1 MVEHIRKRSASG
13 EELNA
18 RDMSDKFVTAS
29 SANFALGINTNVF
42 DENCQQ
48 GALYYKMTRKLMGRD
63 TTAWEN
69 VKMMVAFFLPTLNK
83 VLQFPTFNLRAIDFF
98 FNVIR
103 QTRCLI
109 ASGLHL
115 LIFPLVNPF
124 LRACEAVRVYKR
136 KNGRISEISEKM
148 RSCSFY
154 RFDVLN
160 FFQNC
165 EPTLL

>member
-1 MVEHIRKRSASG
+1 MTPHTLSHRKISKFISESALDLVEHIRKCSASG

-18 RDMSDKFVTAS
+18 RDMSDKFLTAS

-83 VLQFPTFNLRAIDFF
+83 VLQFPTFNLRVVDFF

-109 ASGLHL
+109 AFSYIPFSQPIFVLHFVSGQRERG
-115 LIFPLVNPF
+115 
-124 LRACEAVRVYKR
+124 RAQREATCWICWQR
-136 KNGRISEISEKM
+136 
-148 RSCSFY
+148 
-154 RFDVLN
+154 L
-160 FFQNC
+160 
-165 EPTLL
+165 

>member
-1 MVEHIRKRSASG
+1 
-13 EELNA
+13 
-18 RDMSDKFVTAS
+18 MSDKFVTAS

-83 VLQFPTFNLRAIDFF
+83 VLQFPTFNLRVVDFF

-109 ASGLHL
+109 EYEKVVTCVPYIPFSQPIMLFHFVSGQRERG
-115 LIFPLVNPF
+115 
-124 LRACEAVRVYKR
+124 RAQREATCWICWQR
-136 KNGRISEISEKM
+136 
-148 RSCSFY
+148 
-154 RFDVLN
+154 L
-160 FFQNC
+160 
-165 EPTLL
+165 

>member
-1 MVEHIRKRSASG
+1 MVEHIRKCSASG

-18 RDMSDKFVTAS
+18 RDMTDKFVTAS

-83 VLQFPTFNLRAIDFF
+83 VLQFPTFNLRVVDFF

-103 QTRCLI
+103 QTRSLI

-124 LRACEAVRVYKR
+124 FVLH
-136 KNGRISEISEKM
+136 
-148 RSCSFY
+148 
-154 RFDVLN
+154 FDSGQRERGKAQRGVTCWICCQRL
-160 FFQNC
+160 
-165 EPTLL
+165 

>member
-1 MVEHIRKRSASG
+1 MVEHIRKCSASG

-83 VLQFPTFNLRAIDFF
+83 VLQFPTFNLGVVDFF

-109 ASGLHL
+109 ASSNIPFSQP
-115 LIFPLVNPF
+115 IFT
-124 LRACEAVRVYKR
+124 
-136 KNGRISEISEKM
+136 GRSSGG
-148 RSCSFY
+148 RS
-154 RFDVLN
+154 R
-160 FFQNC
+160 NC
-165 EPTLL
+165 F